1 MLHNQAVALSRPV
14 LTSLDHDI
22 LEAALGPAMPA
33 LVTSANPAL
42 DAARYTT
49 QVEFDR
55 TYRSI
60 LREPAYRSKN
70 LLFIS
75 GLNIDISPDD
85 DHPFPLTKFAPWAA
99 YASLRDGRR
108 FLLEQEELTDTLR
121 RQSNENPDRLSFD
134 SSIRDM
140 AEADEIVF
148 EGI

>member
-1 MLHNQAVALSRPV
+1 MSTVEKRLADLGLQLFDDDVRIKVVGNKP
-14 LTSLDHDI
+14 TKG
-22 LEAALGPAMPA
+22 EAPI
-33 LVTSANPAL
+33 
-42 DAARYTT
+42 
-49 QVEFDR
+49 R
-55 TYRSI
+55 TGRGTCKYKI
-60 LREPAYRSKN
+60 HED